1 MLSKPSFVIVTMFV
15 MGRKWLLGELQ
26 YFKTYIFKTF
36 RFFSVRALIMK
47 VQSNKKVYQS
57 KPLSKCIF
65 HSYDNFAFTSE

>member
-47 VQSNKKVYQS
+47 VQSNKKS
-57 KPLSKCIF
+57 S
-65 HSYDNFAFTSE
+65 